1 MTKKSRTSFTDDEKY
16 LTLYDIQEYTS
27 LSYNAL
33 KKAYQD
39 KKLKSIQVGNK
50 RLFKKEWVD
59 EWLKGYI
66 EPMITYALDDTQEL
80 TPELIE
86 RYEMEGIPKEIYL
99 RGKDKQND

>member
-1 MTKKSRTSFTDDEKY
+1 M
-16 LTLYDIQEYTS
+16 
-27 LSYNAL
+27 
-33 KKAYQD
+33 
-39 KKLKSIQVGNK
+39 
-50 RLFKKEWVD
+50 FKKEWVD